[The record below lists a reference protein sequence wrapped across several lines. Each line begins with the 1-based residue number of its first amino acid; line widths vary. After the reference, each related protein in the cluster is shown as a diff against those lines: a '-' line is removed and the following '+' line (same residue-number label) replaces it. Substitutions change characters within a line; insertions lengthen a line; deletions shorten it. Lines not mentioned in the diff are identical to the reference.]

1 MWINVLKGFYGQRQQ
16 SAFNNETN
24 ASNPVSDKTQLN
36 DNIIRSFFTDFYD
49 KVTQKGELNN
59 LKIGKLAHEKKLKP
73 KNIAQ
78 FKLENQISPETVYAG
93 LMKERVQ

>member
-1 MWINVLKGFYGQRQQ
+1 MWINVLKGFYGQPQQ

-59 LKIGKLAHEKKLKP
+59 LKIGKLVHEKKLKP